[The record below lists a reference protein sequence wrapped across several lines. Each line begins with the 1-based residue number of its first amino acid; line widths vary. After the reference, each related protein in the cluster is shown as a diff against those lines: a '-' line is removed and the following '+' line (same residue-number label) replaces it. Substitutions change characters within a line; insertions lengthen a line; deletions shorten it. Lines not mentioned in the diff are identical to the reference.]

1 MAGLWST
8 ASAQSYLDDVDFD
21 NTDAIVNSRSL
32 SARILGG
39 GDAEIGDYPSVVA
52 LVSTGFSSSDQRL
65 FCGGTLVDERW
76 VMTAAHCVLDNF
88 QQPLDPASIRVVA
101 GFSDLSL
108 STPAD
113 EVQVVQVVV
122 HPDFNLN
129 QELPPNDIALVE
141 LAASTAAT
149 VTPLFTGNSDLFT
162 GSFGAIA
169 GWGAIEFDDPF
180 RPVYPTI
187 LQDASV
193 PLVSHEDCN
202 SPESYDGIL
211 AESHLCAGFVEGE
224 IDACAGDSGGPLYI
238 RDSGQQ
244 MQAGIVSFGVGCG
257 LPLFY
262 GIYTDVSFFIPW
274 LSEFIPVPEQSADLI
289 LSRQESS
296 ENPSVSG
303 GDSSAAG
310 ESFLSAD
317 SGGGKMGYLFLLLL
331 LSIASL
337 RAGDRMRAHF
347 GLKSFGLKSFS
358 DY

>member
-1 MAGLWST
+1 M
-8 ASAQSYLDDVDFD
+8 
-21 NTDAIVNSRSL
+21 DAIVNTRSL

-52 LVSTGFSSSDQRL
+52 LVSAGFSSSDQRL

-76 VMTAAHCVLDNF
+76 VLTAAHCVLDNF

-108 STPAD
+108 SSPAD
-113 EVQVVQVVV
+113 EVQVLQVVV
-122 HPDFNLN
+122 HPDFDLSK
-129 QELPPNDIALVE
+129 QLPPNDIALIQ
-141 LAASTAAT
+141 LAADTAAT
-149 VTPLFTGNSDLFT
+149 VTPLFTGDSSLYT

-187 LQDASV
+187 LQDAVV

-202 SPESYDGIL
+202 APQSYDGIL
-211 AESHLCAGFVEGE
+211 AESHLCAGYVDGE
-224 IDACAGDSGGPLYI
+224 IDACAGDSGGPLYL
-238 RDSGQQ
+238 RVDGQQ

-262 GIYTDVSFFIPW
+262 GIYTDISFFIPW
-274 LSEFIPVPEQSADLI
+274 LSEFIPVPEQSAELI
-289 LSRQESS
+289 LSRQESTD
-296 ENPSVSG
+296 NPSVSG
-303 GDSSAAG
+303 GDDSAG

-317 SGGGKMGYLFLLLL
+317 SGGGKMGYLSLLLL
-331 LSIASL
+331 MSMVSL
-337 RAGDRMRAHF
+337 RYRATSGHQASVVNKF
-347 GLKSFGLKSFS
+347 
-358 DY
+358 